1 MSLTYPTP
9 DDVECPSQSI
19 WNSAMSSLLQ
29 YGKELSPILL
39 VVVIVVVVDM
49 STRGTV
55 VFDEIPVGG
64 GE

>member
-1 MSLTYPTP
+1 
-9 DDVECPSQSI
+9 
-19 WNSAMSSLLQ
+19 MSSLLQ